1 MLSPRGWPFKVR
13 HGYDDTSATSK
24 VLSLPELFEKVLQ
37 FVTTEDINKFRR
49 VSKTWRLFID
59 TSPRLSTIAFR
70 NPRLFTEKDGR
81 GEQREVPDF
90 CEGYLKFLER
100 RMLEGIRT
108 IEIENSRGNSG
119 FGEFKQFQKVAGS
132 NVSLSSDLQITQRA
146 SPLAHLVFY
155 GYGSTEWQGKA
166 NAFVQSRPGDKIR
179 IDGHQYY
186 GYYRQL
192 DNIHGVR
199 CNDVFQ
205 AIIATINAFY
215 SFQEEFFVT
224 SISIQTRKPGV
235 LPDFE
240 GPTNFERE
248 RVLWDCHWFKPRS
261 DGNLPT
267 AFLII
272 LIPVMIVI
280 EGVGQIRGV
289 VDSIKIF

>member
-1 MLSPRGWPFKVR
+1 MLSLAGWPLRTR
-13 HGYDDTSATSK
+13 HGYDDTSATSR
-24 VLSLPELFEKVLQ
+24 VLTLPELFEKILQ
-37 FVTTEDINKFRR
+37 LATTQDINKFRR
-49 VSKTWRLFID
+49 VSKTWRLLID

-70 NPRLFTEKDGR
+70 NPRLFTE
-81 GEQREVPDF
+81 GEIPDL

-108 IEIENSRGNSG
+108 ISIESNRGSSA
-119 FGEFKQFQKVAGS
+119 FGEFKSFQKVSG
-132 NVSLSSDLQITQRA
+132 NNRSLSSDLQITQRA
-146 SPLAHLVFY
+146 SPSVHLVFY
-155 GYGSTEWQGKA
+155 GSGCTEWQAKA
-166 NAFVQSRPGDKIR
+166 NTFVRSRPGDRIR
-179 IDGHQYY
+179 IDGHHYY

-192 DNIHGVR
+192 DNINGVR

-205 AIIATINAFY
+205 AIISTINTFY

-224 SISIQTRKPGV
+224 SISLQTRKLGV
-235 LPDFE
+235 SPSFD
-240 GPTNFERE
+240 GPSNFEKE
-248 RVLWDCHWFKPRS
+248 RVLWDLHWFKPRS